1 MTSTGLFA
9 IFFLQN
15 TRDANHHEKCKL
27 CSGMG
32 VNFNPESPVNFAPES
47 GVNFGPE
54 WV

>member
-1 MTSTGLFA
+1 MIPTGLFA

-15 TRDANHHEKCKL
+15 TRDVNHHEKCKL

-32 VNFNPESPVNFAPES
+32 VNFQPES
-47 GVNFGPE
+47 GVNLAPESSVNFSPE